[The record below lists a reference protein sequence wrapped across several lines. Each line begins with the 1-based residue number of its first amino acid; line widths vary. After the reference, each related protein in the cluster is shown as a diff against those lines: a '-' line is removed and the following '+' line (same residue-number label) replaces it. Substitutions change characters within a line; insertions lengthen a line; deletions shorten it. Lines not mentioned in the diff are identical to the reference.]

1 MNITIDIGNTRTKI
15 GVFDRDRLMDKVVMD
30 GFDGVKV
37 FEVATNH
44 DAKNIIFSSV
54 STVIDDAILAKFQ
67 HQFQTVIQLTADTP
81 LPIENRYATPL
92 TLGKDRLAAVVG
104 AYALHGDEACLV
116 IDAGTC
122 ITYDILA
129 PGGKF
134 IGGNISPGVE
144 LRLKAM
150 HHFTQRLP
158 LPESRIVDSE
168 WGNSTE
174 KALVNGAILG
184 VIFEMDGFIGR
195 AKEEYGSL
203 NTILTGG
210 DANIFGK
217 TLKNEIFANSN
228 LVLIGLNKILNY
240 NVENSK

>member
-15 GVFDRDRLMDKVVMD
+15 GVFKGSNIVDKIVMN
-30 GFDGVKV
+30 GFDASKI

-44 DAKNIIFSSV
+44 KGQNIIFSSV
-54 STVIDDAILAKFQ
+54 AIVIDEEILTRFRNQFSTV
-67 HQFQTVIQLTADTP
+67 VQLSVHTP
-81 LPIENRYATPL
+81 LPIQNLYSTPA

-104 AYALHGDEACLV
+104 AYALFGEEACLV

-134 IGGNISPGVE
+134 LGGNISPGIE

-158 LPESRIVDSE
+158 LPVDRKVRSD
-168 WGNSTE
+168 WGTSTNE
-174 KALVNGAILG
+174 ALINGAILG
-184 VIFEMDGFIGR
+184 VINEIDGFIER
-195 AKEEYGSL
+195 AKGDYGSI

-217 TLKNEIFANSN
+217 KLKNKIFADSN
-228 LVLIGLNKILNY
+228 LVLVGLNKILNY
-240 NVENSK
+240 NVENS